1 MCKAWEDQRRI
12 DKAEGKAEDIIDLLE
27 EIGEP
32 SPALEKLIMEQTDL
46 EMLRNWLKLA
56 SRAKSI
62 EAFEQ
67 AAGLLER
74 V

>member
-1 MCKAWEDQRRI
+1 MCKAWEDQRL
-12 DKAEGKAEDIIDLLE
+12 DGKAEGKAEDTIEFLE

-32 SPALEKLIMEQTDL
+32 SPALRKLIMEQNDL
-46 EMLRNWLKLA
+46 EVLRRWLKLA
-56 SRAKSI
+56 ARANSI
-62 EAFEQ
+62 EEFEK